1 MIHNNFM
8 TASMNHEQNQAMK
21 TLAMDAAG
29 ATSLLQQMQRAAQP
43 SHPLKK
49 REFNMA
55 AVATNDADEQS
66 QQNKKRCINVGMGNW
81 WKFGSMPTGIKDL
94 AKQETPAR
102 APTTTMNPRPLPPS
116 TIHIPRPMPAV
127 LPTQFLG
134 NLPPITTQ
142 FNAAQLEAAKARI
155 AAVSQL
161 ASVAPVVAP
170 AMEQNDDDSD
180 SDSGSG
186 VLKYRQYQAEN
197 WSERYEALIEFRK
210 NHGHCLV
217 PNSYPEDVALAQWVK
232 RQRYQYKLKQEGK
245 RSTLSDERVEALE
258 NIGFVWDSHRAV
270 WDERFNE
277 LIDYKRANGN
287 CNVPSRYTEN
297 RQLAVWVKRQRR
309 QYKFYRT
316 NKPSSMTEERITRLE
331 SLSFE
336 WDLRTRDFR

>member
-1 MIHNNFM
+1 MQMVQSNPFM
-8 TASMNHEQNQAMK
+8 TNSMSQEQNPAMK
-21 TLAMDAAG
+21 TIGGNDAG
-29 ATSLLQQMQRAAQP
+29 ATSLLQQMQRAA

-49 REFNMA
+49 RDFTLS
-55 AVATNDADEQS
+55 TNDAEDPS
-66 QQNKKRCINVGMGNW
+66 PTTKKRRINVSGMGSW

-94 AKQETPAR
+94 AKQESSKREQAPNMQTPA
-102 APTTTMNPRPLPPS
+102 AMDPTPLPPATIQIQRSMPSFLENPAIS
-116 TIHIPRPMPAV
+116 TH
-127 LPTQFLG
+127 
-134 NLPPITTQ
+134 

-161 ASVAPVVAP
+161 ASVSQAPPVA
-170 AMEQNDDDSD
+170 ERSDESD

-197 WSERYEALIEFRK
+197 WSERYEALIDFRK

-277 LIDYKRANGN
+277 LIDYKRVNGN

-331 SLSFE
+331 SIGFE
-336 WDLRTRDFR
+336 WDLRSRDFR

>member
-1 MIHNNFM
+1 MNPNPM
-8 TASMNHEQNQAMK
+8 NSMNQEQGMK
-21 TLAMDAAG
+21 PIGINDVN
-29 ATSLLQQMQRAAQP
+29 ATSLLQQMQRAVQP

-49 REFNMA
+49 RDFTLAPSVQEE
-55 AVATNDADEQS
+55 EQA
-66 QQNKKRCINVGMGNW
+66 QPTKKRRINVGMGSW

-94 AKQETPAR
+94 AKQESSKLPKTSA
-102 APTTTMNPRPLPPS
+102 AMQAVTMDPTPLPPA
-116 TIHIPRPMPAV
+116 TIHIPRPMPN
-127 LPTQFLG
+127 FLQ
-134 NLPPITTQ
+134 NPAAAAATMTTQ

-155 AAVSQL
+155 AAVSQM
-161 ASVAPVVAP
+161 ASVAPANP
-170 AMEQNDDDSD
+170 AGENSEESD
-180 SDSGSG
+180 SDSGSAG

-197 WSERYEALIEFRK
+197 WSERYEALIDFRK

-277 LIDYKRANGN
+277 LIDYKRINGN

-316 NKPSSMTEERITRLE
+316 NKASSMTDERITRLE
-331 SLSFE
+331 SIGFE
-336 WDLRTRDFR
+336 WDLRSRDFR

>member
-1 MIHNNFM
+1 
-8 TASMNHEQNQAMK
+8 MNDM
-21 TLAMDAAG
+21 G
-29 ATSLLQQMQRAAQP
+29 ANSLLQQMQRAVQP
-43 SHPLKK
+43 ASNPLKK
-49 REFNMA
+49 RNFNL
-55 AVATNDADEQS
+55 TPTQKDADEES
-66 QQNKKRCINVGMGNW
+66 QATKKRRVNVSGMGSW

-94 AKQETPAR
+94 AKQESSKMAKVAPAMQ
-102 APTTTMNPRPLPPS
+102 TNTIDPRPLPPS
-116 TIHIPRPMPAV
+116 TINIPR
-127 LPTQFLG
+127 T
-134 NLPPITTQ
+134 NLAALSNQLFDSSVITSQ
-142 FNAAQLEAAKARI
+142 FNAAQIEAAKARI
-155 AAVSQL
+155 AAVSQM
-161 ASVAPVVAP
+161 AAAVPVVP
-170 AMEQNDDDSD
+170 AAQPADDSD
-180 SDSGSG
+180 SDSGSGSG

-277 LIDYKRANGN
+277 LIDYKRVNGN
-287 CNVPSRYTEN
+287 CNVPSRYTDN

-331 SLSFE
+331 SIGFE